1 MINIFSLKKQNIGAI
16 LALTALFF
24 FTVTILSFNIHKPLN
39 LDETDFAIGAHGL
52 MNDPAFFSKTPE
64 LGLWH
69 PPMYMYMLSGAFKV
83 LGETTE
89 VARGLGFIF
98 YVSTFI
104 FIMLICKELF
114 EPKDRRIVSLIAG
127 GLYLINPV
135 LTQFSLLIDVDGG
148 LLTLLMAI
156 FCYFFIRFSKD
167 EMGPKRLVI
176 LGIIFGTAM
185 LAKFTTPPL
194 IMPVIFLFYALSR
207 EYKRAFL
214 NSFLIFFVGM
224 IFFWTIWYL
233 YCKIFD
239 VQLLFPFKYTFSTKW
254 GQGGLALTQQ
264 KIASIAISLKF
275 LFYWVT
281 PGFAIAM
288 LFVTVDRI
296 RAIIKNKATE
306 RIDFLMILGVLV
318 FLFYFY
324 YFPRAA
330 MMKYQCV
337 FYPYFIIIIA
347 GFLYKAVIKNSEI
360 NKREIIIISVFAVGA
375 FAYYFTLFPD
385 MVLWLMYGKEA
396 ISGPLKSHYGSVLTL
411 YLVPFLVLPLI
422 FLFFLKKRSFY
433 YSVVVTFFLLTFVIQ
448 ITQNIKQTAD
458 YTTANSW
465 NNYGERGQAEAI
477 DYLNKRLPAKGYS
490 ILRKDIAY
498 YVRRRRGGSPT
509 REYIYNSIFRQPKRE
524 GLEELRRIVSER
536 SIEYVQVDTALPL
549 RYCFDLL
556 KADFDLD
563 KQFYNF
569 FIFKKK

>member
-1 MINIFSLKKQNIGAI
+1 MKKQNIGAI

-24 FTVTILSFNIHKPLN
+24 FTVSITSFNIHKPLN
-39 LDETDFAIGAHGL
+39 LDETDFANAAHEL
-52 MNDPAFFSKTPE
+52 KNDPAFFSKTPE

-69 PPMYMYMLSGAFKV
+69 PPMYIYMLSSVFKV
-83 LGETTE
+83 LGETT
-89 VARGLGFIF
+89 VTARALGFIF
-98 YVSTFI
+98 YMLTFV
-104 FIMLICKELF
+104 FILLISKELF
-114 EPKDRRIVSLIAG
+114 KPEERRIVSLIAG

-135 LTQFSLLIDVDGG
+135 LTQFSLLIDIDGG
-148 LLTLLMAI
+148 LLTLLMTI
-156 FCYFFIRFSKD
+156 FCYFFIRFSKGEID
-167 EMGPKRLVI
+167 MKRLVI
-176 LGIIFGTAM
+176 LGIIFGIAM

-194 IMPVIFLFYALSR
+194 IIPVIFLFYALNR
-207 EYKRAFL
+207 EYKKAFL
-214 NSFLIFFVGM
+214 NSFLIFFIGM

-233 YCKIFD
+233 YCKMFD
-239 VQLLFPFKYTFSTKW
+239 VQLLFPFKYTFGSKL

-288 LFVTVDRI
+288 FFVTADRI
-296 RAIIKNKATE
+296 RAIIKNRAVE

-324 YFPRAA
+324 YFPRIS

-347 GFLYKAVIKNSEI
+347 GFLYKVVIKSREI
-360 NKREIIIISVFAVGA
+360 NKIEIIIISAAAAGA
-375 FAYYFTLFPD
+375 FAFYLTLFPD
-385 MVLWLMYGKEA
+385 MVLWSIYGKET
-396 ISGPLKSHYGSVLTL
+396 ILGPLKNHHSIVLTL
-411 YLVPFLVLPLI
+411 YLAPFLILPLI
-422 FLFFLKKRSFY
+422 FRFFLKKRSFY
-433 YSVVVTFFLLTFVIQ
+433 YGTVVTFFLLIVVIQ
-448 ITQNIKQTAD
+448 MTQDIKQTAD

-498 YVRRRRGGSPT
+498 YAIKIRGGSPT
-509 REYIYNSIFRQPKRE
+509 REYIYNSIFRQPKKD
-524 GLEELRRIVSER
+524 GLEELRRVVKEH

-549 RYCFDLL
+549 RYCFDIL